1 MGAANKAERAFKLTE
16 NKGANFTIMHTEF
29 VRQKA
34 LPGNVIIG
42 ADSRKY
48 HSRVAWSVHAY

>member
-1 MGAANKAERAFKLTE
+1 MGAANKAERTFKLTE

-34 LPGNVIIG
+34 LPGTVVIG

-48 HSRVAWSVHAY
+48 RSRITGTVHAY